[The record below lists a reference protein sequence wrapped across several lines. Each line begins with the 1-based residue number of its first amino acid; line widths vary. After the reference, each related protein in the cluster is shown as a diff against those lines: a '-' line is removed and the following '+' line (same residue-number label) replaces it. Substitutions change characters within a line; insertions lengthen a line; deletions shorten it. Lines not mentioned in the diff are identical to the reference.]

1 MIILVEKVTKIAA
14 IACNLKKTSKKW
26 DFLTYDSN
34 KGVKISWNI
43 CFLIPFLTLSQIY
56 MYKLVNKIQ
65 IGHSELLKLGKKLIL
80 RKTLIFII
88 FGLLFLDFRFYIDY
102 DVIWVKIVH
111 KHKPIYANYWFQW
124 QKKYNIAKKNYEI
137 VLHPMHGGGC
147 PWVQFKFRHASTLGE
162 GHLGQRWRIWDTM
175 STHNNFSEKKSTS
188 LNPMTLNLLGQHNIY
203 V

>member
-1 MIILVEKVTKIAA
+1 MVLDEHCESELYFPVKGYIWDLSNGHFWQVIWGTKCGVPQAA
-14 IACNLKKTSKKW
+14 TNFSQLIPTQFDNFGWKSHKNCRNSVQSKKTSKKC

-88 FGLLFLDFRFYIDY
+88 FGALIFRF
-102 DVIWVKIVH
+102 
-111 KHKPIYANYWFQW
+111 
-124 QKKYNIAKKNYEI
+124 
-137 VLHPMHGGGC
+137 
-147 PWVQFKFRHASTLGE
+147 
-162 GHLGQRWRIWDTM
+162 
-175 STHNNFSEKKSTS
+175 
-188 LNPMTLNLLGQHNIY
+188 
-203 V
+203 

>member
-1 MIILVEKVTKIAA
+1 
-14 IACNLKKTSKKW
+14 
-26 DFLTYDSN
+26 
-34 KGVKISWNI
+34 
-43 CFLIPFLTLSQIY
+43 

-124 QKKYNIAKKNYEI
+124 QKKYNIERKKI
-137 VLHPMHGGGC
+137 TKLSFIQCTVGTPLAD
-147 PWVQFKFRHASTLGE
+147 KFRDSGFWTL
-162 GHLGQRWRIWDTM
+162 
-175 STHNNFSEKKSTS
+175 
-188 LNPMTLNLLGQHNIY
+188 P
-203 V
+203 

>member
-1 MIILVEKVTKIAA
+1 
-14 IACNLKKTSKKW
+14 
-26 DFLTYDSN
+26 
-34 KGVKISWNI
+34 
-43 CFLIPFLTLSQIY
+43 

-137 VLHPMHGGGC
+137 VLHPMHGESVLPQG
-147 PWVQFKFRHASTLGE
+147 RSSST
-162 GHLGQRWRIWDTM
+162 I
-175 STHNNFSEKKSTS
+175 STFLPVGKI
-188 LNPMTLNLLGQHNIY
+188 QHC
-203 V
+203 

>member
-1 MIILVEKVTKIAA
+1 
-14 IACNLKKTSKKW
+14 
-26 DFLTYDSN
+26 
-34 KGVKISWNI
+34 
-43 CFLIPFLTLSQIY
+43 

-137 VLHPMHGGGC
+137 VLHPMHGGGGSK
-147 PWVQFKFRHASTLGE
+147 PLPGWFGALF
-162 GHLGQRWRIWDTM
+162 
-175 STHNNFSEKKSTS
+175 
-188 LNPMTLNLLGQHNIY
+188 
-203 V
+203 

>member
-14 IACNLKKTSKKW
+14 IACNLKKTSKKC

-43 CFLIPFLTLSQIY
+43 CFLIPFLTLSHIY

-124 QKKYNIAKKNYEI
+124 QKKYNIAKKKLRNC
-137 VLHPMHGGGC
+137 PSSNARWGGQPKRSAWPLFHSFFFEPFPKGS
-147 PWVQFKFRHASTLGE
+147 Q
-162 GHLGQRWRIWDTM
+162 Q
-175 STHNNFSEKKSTS
+175 N
-188 LNPMTLNLLGQHNIY
+188 
-203 V
+203 

>member
-14 IACNLKKTSKKW
+14 IACNLKKTSKKC

-65 IGHSELLKLGKKLIL
+65 IGHSELLKLGNKLIL

-111 KHKPIYANYWFQW
+111 KHKLIYANYWFQW

-137 VLHPMHGGGC
+137 VLHPMHGGYPPSGQI
-147 PWVQFKFRHASTLGE
+147 PWLG
-162 GHLGQRWRIWDTM
+162 
-175 STHNNFSEKKSTS
+175 F
-188 LNPMTLNLLGQHNIY
+188 LNPSLT
-203 V
+203 